1 MKKKVVSTV
10 AAAGLALTLSFGLP
24 SQSFA
29 ELSPAEPVMVAAASK
44 VVSITKNYKTGDV
57 MLATLSYN
65 TGGWKGTLYPTSKQA
80 VDGGYPVIYSGTVT
94 CSGNC
99 AVSQTVSPK

>member
-1 MKKKVVSTV
+1 MEKKVVSTV

-29 ELSPAEPVMVAAASK
+29 EVSPAEPVMVAAASK
-44 VVSITKNYKTGDV
+44 VVTITKNFKTGT
-57 MLATLSYN
+57 AIEPYIRYN
-65 TGGWKGTLYPTSKQA
+65 TGGWKGKLYPTSKQA
-80 VDGGYPVIYSGTVT
+80 VDGGYLVIYSGTVT

-99 AVSQTVSPK
+99 AVPQTVSPK

>member
-1 MKKKVVSTV
+1 MKRKVVSTV

-29 ELSPAEPVMVAAASK
+29 EVSPAEPVMVAAASK
-44 VVSITKNYKTGDV
+44 VVTITISYRTGENIKSSV
-57 MLATLSYN
+57 PYN

-80 VDGGYPVIYSGTVT
+80 VDGGYLVIYSGTVT

-99 AVSQTVSPK
+99 AVPQTVSPK